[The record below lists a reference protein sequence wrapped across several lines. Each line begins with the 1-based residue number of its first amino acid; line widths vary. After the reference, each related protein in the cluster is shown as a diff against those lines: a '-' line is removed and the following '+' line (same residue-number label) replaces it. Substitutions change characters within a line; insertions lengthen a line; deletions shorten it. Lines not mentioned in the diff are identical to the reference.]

1 MQLPHS
7 GERDIYIYR
16 ERERH
21 RERQGGGTKERER
34 ERLLE
39 TRPGLP
45 PWAPLV
51 GGRIW
56 SCGGLR
62 LLCLV
67 PSLCAPSSFFSSPAK
82 LAGLDRRA
90 SRIPLSGK
98 RTAALQRFPKALHQ
112 EREIE
117 CSISLSIFNSLRA
130 SHGGKKKTEEHWKAA
145 PQRYI
150 KAVGS
155 MSGVAGRGDP
165 DVELMCVC
173 VCVCV
178 SLQNQN
184 LSLSLSLSLSLYFSM
199 LSLSLSLYTHIEDTY
214 IQKLQHSRRASLF
227 HHLLRKQK
235 HTDTNLSTDEATA
248 VSLSLSLSLSFSLIY
263 RYIQTQT

>member
-1 MQLPHS
+1 MSAASTLRR
-7 GERDIYIYR
+7 ERYIYI

-178 SLQNQN
+178 CVCIS
-184 LSLSLSLSLSLYFSM
+184 SKS
-199 LSLSLSLYTHIEDTY
+199 
-214 IQKLQHSRRASLF
+214 K
-227 HHLLRKQK
+227 
-235 HTDTNLSTDEATA
+235 
-248 VSLSLSLSLSFSLIY
+248 SFSLSIAFPVSLFLY
-263 RYIQTQT
+263 ALALALALHTHRRHVYTETSA